1 MQLAQIFYF
10 LRWERLP
17 PRAILHD
24 VLCRLRGYCS
34 QIPRA
39 FLVLVHECMQRLA
52 RDATLPEYLGTSSFA
67 DLDKHPSYYVD
78 LGSLSMEHWTAL
90 LQHVVRDATSQ
101 AVRQQRALQ
110 AVLKVL
116 QVHADC
122 TWADND
128 DIAGT
133 SSPVGISAVLCIK
146 ALYDTYVQRPQVAH
160 GILVDQLKSILS
172 QWATQFDFDFLH
184 RELRPVWLQYLNLPK
199 VGVPHCDIV
208 TDATM
213 VYHVVRP
220 VIHAEAAGPHF
231 LWRNWAVTEYQNW
244 LHDQYSANL
253 LALLSRGLEV
263 HVQEQPLRRGGEV
276 VGGMQRMSLSDPIG
290 PAVGTVPG
298 RASKAM
304 VATALLFPVYPQLVS
319 QDAPVSPRDS

>member
-1 MQLAQIFYF
+1 MSDPPHAAAQRFAVGRRLLTELGLAINSKLPGDSIMQLAQIFYF

-24 VLCRLRGYCS
+24 VLGRLRGYGS

-52 RDATLPEYLGTSSFA
+52 RDATLPEYPGTSSFA

-110 AVLKVL
+110 AVRKVL
-116 QVHADC
+116 QVRADS

-133 SSPVGISAVLCIK
+133 SSPVGISTVLCIK

-160 GILVDQLKSILS
+160 GILVNQLKSILS
-172 QWATQFDFDFLH
+172 QLATQFNFDFLH

-199 VGVPHCDIV
+199 VGVPHGDIV

-213 VYHVVRP
+213 V
-220 VIHAEAAGPHF
+220 
-231 LWRNWAVTEYQNW
+231 
-244 LHDQYSANL
+244 
-253 LALLSRGLEV
+253 
-263 HVQEQPLRRGGEV
+263 
-276 VGGMQRMSLSDPIG
+276 
-290 PAVGTVPG
+290 
-298 RASKAM
+298 
-304 VATALLFPVYPQLVS
+304 
-319 QDAPVSPRDS
+319 